1 MKHTIEP
8 HYSSASPLHSF
19 CSIPH
24 GFSGHLKMNKKYFLI
39 YVEVH
44 STRKNGWY
52 SLILWVNQ
60 SHFTGINFVS
70 FTCLFSSSFSRLLLL
85 GCTFVGLI
93 IHLWLH
99 WYSAYFVSYLFNF
112 FLTKLETCETHHWTT
127 LLSNFSSTLFLLYIT
142 RILWAIENEQ
152 KALSYLC
159 GSAFN
164 TKNGWYSLILWV
176 NQSKTI
182 WHWDFNF
189 DVQVSFLGQSLHIIL
204 RLGEVVPN
212 FWFNFPFVL
221 LTFRIKLS
229 LLKNLSTILLYFQ

>member
-70 FTCLFSSSFSRLLLL
+70 FTCLFSSSFSRLFLL

-112 FLTKLETCETHHWTT
+112 FLTKLRDLWNTPLNHIT
-127 LLSNFSSTLFLLYIT
+127 LQLLLYTLFALYHT
-142 RILWAIENEQ
+142 DSLGNW
-152 KALSYLC
+152 KW
-159 GSAFN
+159 
-164 TKNGWYSLILWV
+164 TKS
-176 NQSKTI
+176 T
-182 WHWDFNF
+182 
-189 DVQVSFLGQSLHIIL
+189 FLFMWKCIQHEKWMI
-204 RLGEVVPN
+204 
-212 FWFNFPFVL
+212 
-221 LTFRIKLS
+221 
-229 LLKNLSTILLYFQ
+229 